1 LLAVAVAAVE
11 EMLVVEAE
19 QVPSLG
25 AGLFR
30 NLVALSEQVVLLV
43 AHLKLEVVSLVMD
56 TLLLAVV
63 AMEDKEIQVLL
74 DY

>member
-1 LLAVAVAAVE
+1 LLAVVAVAVE

-25 AGLFR
+25 AGLIR

-43 AHLKLEVVSLVMD
+43 AQLELEVVSLVMD

-63 AMEDKEIQVLL
+63 AMEDKEMMVLL